1 MSSHNSS
8 PRGSLD
14 GETQDLVNSDAIT
27 GSTGI
32 EVKKEEADADEAAS
46 TTSAGENV
54 KNAVEKFTN
63 R

>member
-27 GSTGI
+27 GNTGI
-32 EVKKEEADADEAAS
+32 EVKKEEADEAAP
-46 TTSAGENV
+46 TTSADENV
-54 KNAVEKFTN
+54 RNAVEKFTN

>member
-27 GSTGI
+27 ESTGI
-32 EVKKEEADADEAAS
+32 EVKKEEADEAAP

-54 KNAVEKFTN
+54 KTAVEKFTN